1 MSDEN
6 LNTTRPIQDLHIEI
20 TEDSNGILKVRP
32 SSVSSSYYDDESHLS
47 QSHEDI
53 YRLDNIDNNLRASV
67 GDVSEGL
74 SEKLEEDDIE
84 NGNELE
90 YVVIDFLPDAAKKKV
105 KQSQISGPILIL
117 RKQNSRHFPHE
128 ATVTSSVVIFLCKK
142 RTRKSSRH
150 IDLWRRHCS
159 AVVIHLLR
167 RCRIIICA
175 TAYWYYI
182 CPFSIIIVFGMHSR
196 RILVTEYEM
205 GHRSI
210 SEKAEDSYRIFVDR
224 NQSRSSINDDDE
236 KIRSKFNYPGSEDGY
251 EISFIDENQKIIRTL
266 SLSSDFT
273 RSCEGKSRSLLSI
286 DDTAYCDTSSEY
298 SFGQHDGSRDNV
310 FDDMEKSIEYSI
322 EFVEEDARR
331 TSKKKKRPSQIGRK
345 KKYKR
350 KLITTSITHEE
361 FDGDVLSK
369 SYDETNLRQA
379 KSVEILFTN
388 EDKPDKKSK
397 LILSDDFSKSCEELY
412 LCHKPISVD
421 IDIESEPE
429 LKTMDYHIEQSYMDQ
444 NGENRRASTP
454 KKNKRERN
462 GKPKELE
469 RVWEIEASPQKRQ
482 VKQILSVQNI
492 SQFETKDDIEAPD
505 EIEELCTIFEN
516 NNNKPKYEIIGIRDE
531 KIKKPKEQTF
541 GTRFKKLF
549 RKSSKTAALADS
561 KEMPPLEHE
570 TYQIASVF
578 VNPIIS
584 HDKLEEEF
592 DVVTEGGNVT
602 SNLRPAALPTLE
614 KEEIEEAV
622 KCVQVENE
630 APFDF
635 NIEKDEIS
643 TELEMNEVT
652 ENAKKEDEDPHDNH
666 LKESKEEEFF
676 ERESRKVYRQTHSA
690 KKEEGEDNNQEELKK
705 IVFKDSD
712 QTQFTICSI
721 EDENIPKGGRE
732 SIPKRVTKSFSK
744 FFRRP
749 SKDNEIRHW
758 EKQPEDENVFH
769 QIQPLNL
776 EPIPTQHDEDEI
788 EEHKSIPTMSITI
801 DNLPTNEEVV
811 SESIDVAVVES
822 VDYNLDFVDE
832 DDDEVEEDNDG
843 EVEKEEQPA
852 AISEEDGK
860 EVDSLGKET
869 EEEDTEIVPKRTV
882 FRETLLN
889 KKDDDEAD
897 DDELK
902 DFREE
907 GVAPNFILQNVDD
920 EQISKGFV
928 RSIPGKVKGS
938 FRKLFTRSSSPNDD
952 LKNEDES
959 LIEEDSLH
967 SVEPLR
973 LEPIDTHHEEDEVP
987 GEYQSFPT
995 VTITIDNPPTNE
1007 EVVSESID
1015 VAVVESVDYNLDF
1028 VDEDDDEVAEDNDG
1042 EVEDEEQPAA
1052 ISEEDGREDDSL
1064 GKETDEEDIEIVPKR
1079 TVFRETLLN
1088 KKDDDEADDDELK
1101 DFREE
1106 GVAPNFILQNVDD
1119 EQISKG
1125 FVRSIPGKVK
1135 GSFRKLFTRS
1145 SSPNDDLKN
1154 EDESLIEEDSL
1165 NSVEPLRLEPIDTH
1179 HEEDEVPG
1187 EYQSFPTVTI
1197 TIDNLPTNEEVVSE
1211 SIDVAVVESVDYNL
1225 DFVDEDDDEVEED
1238 NDGEVENEEQPAAIS
1253 EEDGKEVDSLGKETE
1268 EEDTEIIPK
1277 RTVFRETL
1285 LNKKDDDQAD
1295 DDELKDF
1302 REEGVAPKFI
1312 VQNVDDE
1319 QISKGFVR
1327 SIPGKVKGSFRKLFI
1342 RSSSSN
1348 DDLKNEDES
1357 LIEEDSLHSVEPLRL
1372 EPIDTHHEEDEV
1384 PGEYQSFPTVTI
1396 TIDNPPTNE
1405 EVVSESIDVAVVE
1418 SVDYNLDFVD
1428 EDDDEVAEDNDG
1440 EVEDEEQPAAI
1451 SEEDGRE
1458 DDSLGKE
1465 TDEEDIEIVP
1475 KRTVFRETLLN
1486 KKDDDEADDD
1496 ELKDFREEGV
1506 APNFIVQN
1514 VDDEQI
1520 SKGFVRSIPGK
1531 VKGSFRKLFTR
1542 SSSSNDDLK
1551 NEDESSIEE
1560 DNLHSVEPLRLEP
1573 IDTHH
1578 EEDEVPGEYRSFP
1591 TVTITIDNLPT
1602 NEEVVLESI
1611 DIAVVESVDY
1621 NLDFVDEDDDEVEE
1635 AIVGDVEDEEQ
1646 PAAISEED
1654 GKEDDSLGKETDEE
1668 DTEIVPKRTVFRETL
1683 LHKKGDDEADNDE
1696 LKDFRE
1702 EGVAPNFI
1710 LQNVDD
1716 EQISKGF
1723 VRSIPGK
1730 VKGSFRKLFTRRS
1743 SPNDDL
1749 KNEDESLIEEDSLH
1763 SVEPLR
1769 LEPIDTHHE
1778 EDEVP
1783 GEYQSFPTVTM
1794 TIDNLPTNE
1803 EVVSESI
1810 DVAVVESVDYNLDFV
1825 DEDDDEVEEDNVGE
1839 VEDEEQ
1845 PAAINE
1851 EDGREDDSLGKET
1864 DEEDTEIVPKRTVFR
1879 ETLLHKKGDDEAD
1892 DDELKDFREEG
1903 VAPNFIVQNVDDE
1916 QISKGFVRSI
1926 PGKVK
1931 GSFRILFTRSS
1942 SSNDDLKNEDESLI
1956 EEDSLHSVEPLRLK
1970 PIDTHHEEDEVPGE
1984 YQSFPTVTITIDN
1997 PPTNEEVV
2005 SESIDVAVVESV
2017 DYKLDFV
2024 DEDDDEVEEDND
2036 GGVEDEEQPAAINE
2050 EDGKEEDS
2058 LGKET
2063 EEEETEIV
2071 PKRTVFRETLL
2082 NMKDDDEADDDELK
2096 DFREEGV
2103 APNFI
2108 LEKVDDEQ
2116 ISKGFVRSIP
2126 GKVKGSFRKLFT
2138 RSSSSND
2145 DLKNEDESLIEEDS
2159 LHSVEPLRLEP
2170 IDTHHEEDEVPGEY
2184 QSFPTVTITI
2194 DNLPT
2199 NEEVVS
2205 ESIDVAVV
2213 ESVDYNLD
2221 FVDEDDDEVE
2231 EDNVGEVED
2240 EEQPAA
2246 ISEEDGREDNSLGKE
2261 TDEEDTEIV
2270 PKRTVFRETLLNKK
2284 DDDEA
2289 DDDELKDFRE
2299 EGVAPNFIL
2308 EKVDDEQISKGFVRS
2323 IPGKVKGSFRKL
2335 FTRSSS
2341 SNDDL
2346 KNEDESL
2353 IEEDSLHSVE
2363 PLRLE
2368 PIDTH
2373 HEEDEVPGE
2382 YQSFPTVTI
2391 TIDNLPTNE
2400 EVVSESIDVA
2410 VVESVDYNL
2419 DFVDEDDDEVE
2430 EDNDGEVE
2438 DEEQPAAISEEDG
2451 EEDDSLGKETDE
2463 EDTEIVPKRTV
2474 FRETLLNKKDDDE
2487 ADDDELKD
2495 FREEGVAP
2503 NFIVQNV
2510 DDEQISK
2517 GFVRSIPGKVKGSFR
2532 KLFTRSSSSNDDLK
2546 NEDESLIEEDSL
2558 HSVEP
2563 LRLEPIDTH
2572 HEEDEVPGEYQSFP
2586 TVTITIDNLPT
2597 NEEVVS
2603 ELIDVAVV
2611 ESVDYNLDFVDEDDD
2626 EVEEDNDGEVED
2638 EEQPAA
2644 ISEDDGKEVDSLG
2657 KETEEEDT
2665 EIVPKRTVFRETLLN
2680 KKDDDEAD
2688 VDELKDF
2695 REEGVA
2701 PNFIVQNVDD
2711 EQISKGFVRS
2721 IPGKVKGSF
2730 RKLFTRSSSSN
2741 DDLKNED
2748 ESLIE
2753 EDNLHSVE
2761 PLRLE
2766 PIDTHHEEDEV
2777 PGEYQSFPTVTITI
2791 DNLPTNEEV
2800 VSESIDV
2807 AVVESVDYNLDFV
2820 DEDDDE
2826 VEEDNDGEIEDEE
2839 QPAAISEED
2848 GREGDSLGKETD
2860 EEDTEIVPKRTV
2872 FRETLLNQKDDDEA
2886 DDDELKDFREEG
2898 VAPNF
2903 IVQNVDDEQVSK
2915 GFVRSIPGK
2924 VKGSFR
2930 KLFTRSSSSNDDLKN
2945 EDESL
2950 IEEDSLHSVEPLR
2963 LEPIDTHHEEDE
2975 VPGEYQSFPTVTI
2988 TIDNLP
2994 TNEEV
2999 VSESIDVAVVESVDY
3014 NLDFVDEDDDEV
3026 EEDND
3031 GEVEDEEQPAAIS
3044 EEDGEEDD
3052 SLGKETDEE
3061 DTEIVPKRTVFRETL
3076 LNKKDDDEADDDE
3089 LKDFREE
3096 GVAPNF
3102 ILQNVDD
3109 EQISKGFVRSI
3120 PGKVKGS
3127 FRKLFTRSSS
3137 SNDDLKNED
3146 ESLIEEDSLH
3156 SVEPLRLEPID
3167 THHEEDE
3174 VPGEYQSFP
3183 TVTITIDN
3191 PPTNE
3196 EVVSESIDV
3205 AVVDDEQVSKGFVR
3219 SIPGKV
3225 KGSFRKLF
3233 TRSSS
3238 SNDDLKNEDESLIE
3252 EDSLHSVEPL
3262 RLEPIDTHHE
3272 EDEVPGEYQSFP
3284 TVTITIDNLPT
3295 NEEVVSE
3302 SIDVAVVES
3311 VEYNLDFVDEDD
3323 DEVEEDNDGEV
3334 EDEEQ
3339 PAAINEK
3346 DGREDDSLGKE
3357 TDEEDTEIVPKRTV
3371 FRETLLNKKDD
3382 DEADDDELKDFRE
3395 EGVAPNFIV
3404 QNVDDEKISKGFV
3417 RSIPGKVKGS
3427 FRKLF
3432 TRSSSSNDDL
3442 KNEDESLIEEDSLH
3456 SVEPLRLEPIDTH
3469 HEEDEVPGE
3478 YQSFPTVIITIDNLP
3493 TNEEVVSESID
3504 VAVVE
3509 SVDYNLDFV
3518 DEDDDEVEEDNDGEV
3533 EDEEQPAAISEDDG
3547 KEKESL
3553 GKETEEEDTEIV
3565 PKRTVFRETLLNKKD
3580 DDEADVDEL
3589 KDFREEGV
3597 APNFIVQNVDDEQ
3610 ISKGFVRSIPGKVK
3624 GSFRKLFT
3632 RSSSS
3637 NDDLKNEDESLIE
3650 EDSLHSVEPL
3660 RLEPIDTHHEED
3672 EVPGE
3677 YQSFPTVTITID
3689 NLPTNEEV
3697 VSESIDVAVVESV
3710 DYNLDF
3716 VDEDDDEV
3724 EEDNDGEV
3732 EDEEQPAAINE
3743 KDGREDD
3750 SLGKETDEE
3759 DTENGDV
3766 SSCLVEK
3773 SLIDGSDEISSIQ
3786 ISGKFFIF
3794 CKFYD
3799 FVF

>member
-1 MSDEN
+1 M
-6 LNTTRPIQDLHIEI
+6 
-20 TEDSNGILKVRP
+20 
-32 SSVSSSYYDDESHLS
+32 
-47 QSHEDI
+47 
-53 YRLDNIDNNLRASV
+53 
-67 GDVSEGL
+67 
-74 SEKLEEDDIE
+74 
-84 NGNELE
+84 
-90 YVVIDFLPDAAKKKV
+90 
-105 KQSQISGPILIL
+105 
-117 RKQNSRHFPHE
+117 
-128 ATVTSSVVIFLCKK
+128 
-142 RTRKSSRH
+142 
-150 IDLWRRHCS
+150 
-159 AVVIHLLR
+159 
-167 RCRIIICA
+167 
-175 TAYWYYI
+175 
-182 CPFSIIIVFGMHSR
+182 
-196 RILVTEYEM
+196 
-205 GHRSI
+205 
-210 SEKAEDSYRIFVDR
+210 
-224 NQSRSSINDDDE
+224 
-236 KIRSKFNYPGSEDGY
+236 
-251 EISFIDENQKIIRTL
+251 
-266 SLSSDFT
+266 
-273 RSCEGKSRSLLSI
+273 
-286 DDTAYCDTSSEY
+286 
-298 SFGQHDGSRDNV
+298 
-310 FDDMEKSIEYSI
+310 
-322 EFVEEDARR
+322 
-331 TSKKKKRPSQIGRK
+331 
-345 KKYKR
+345 
-350 KLITTSITHEE
+350 
-361 FDGDVLSK
+361 
-369 SYDETNLRQA
+369 
-379 KSVEILFTN
+379 
-388 EDKPDKKSK
+388 
-397 LILSDDFSKSCEELY
+397 
-412 LCHKPISVD
+412 
-421 IDIESEPE
+421 
-429 LKTMDYHIEQSYMDQ
+429 
-444 NGENRRASTP
+444 
-454 KKNKRERN
+454 
-462 GKPKELE
+462 
-469 RVWEIEASPQKRQ
+469 
-482 VKQILSVQNI
+482 
-492 SQFETKDDIEAPD
+492 
-505 EIEELCTIFEN
+505 
-516 NNNKPKYEIIGIRDE
+516 
-531 KIKKPKEQTF
+531 
-541 GTRFKKLF
+541 
-549 RKSSKTAALADS
+549 
-561 KEMPPLEHE
+561 
-570 TYQIASVF
+570 
-578 VNPIIS
+578 
-584 HDKLEEEF
+584 
-592 DVVTEGGNVT
+592 
-602 SNLRPAALPTLE
+602 
-614 KEEIEEAV
+614 
-622 KCVQVENE
+622 
-630 APFDF
+630 
-635 NIEKDEIS
+635 
-643 TELEMNEVT
+643 
-652 ENAKKEDEDPHDNH
+652 
-666 LKESKEEEFF
+666 
-676 ERESRKVYRQTHSA
+676 
-690 KKEEGEDNNQEELKK
+690 
-705 IVFKDSD
+705 
-712 QTQFTICSI
+712 
-721 EDENIPKGGRE
+721 
-732 SIPKRVTKSFSK
+732 
-744 FFRRP
+744 
-749 SKDNEIRHW
+749 
-758 EKQPEDENVFH
+758 
-769 QIQPLNL
+769 
-776 EPIPTQHDEDEI
+776 
-788 EEHKSIPTMSITI
+788 
-801 DNLPTNEEVV
+801 
-811 SESIDVAVVES
+811 
-822 VDYNLDFVDE
+822 
-832 DDDEVEEDNDG
+832 
-843 EVEKEEQPA
+843 
-852 AISEEDGK
+852 
-860 EVDSLGKET
+860 
-869 EEEDTEIVPKRTV
+869 
-882 FRETLLN
+882 
-889 KKDDDEAD
+889 
-897 DDELK
+897 
-902 DFREE
+902 
-907 GVAPNFILQNVDD
+907 
-920 EQISKGFV
+920 
-928 RSIPGKVKGS
+928 KGS
-938 FRKLFTRSSSPNDD
+938 FRKLFTRSSSSNDD

-967 SVEPLR
+967 
-973 LEPIDTHHEEDEVP
+973 
-987 GEYQSFPT
+987 
-995 VTITIDNPPTNE
+995 
-1007 EVVSESID
+1007 
-1015 VAVVESVDYNLDF
+1015 
-1028 VDEDDDEVAEDNDG
+1028 
-1042 EVEDEEQPAA
+1042 
-1052 ISEEDGREDDSL
+1052 
-1064 GKETDEEDIEIVPKR
+1064 
-1079 TVFRETLLN
+1079 
-1088 KKDDDEADDDELK
+1088 
-1101 DFREE
+1101 
-1106 GVAPNFILQNVDD
+1106 
-1119 EQISKG
+1119 
-1125 FVRSIPGKVK
+1125 
-1135 GSFRKLFTRS
+1135 
-1145 SSPNDDLKN
+1145 
-1154 EDESLIEEDSL
+1154 
-1165 NSVEPLRLEPIDTH
+1165 SVEPLRLEPIDTH

-1238 NDGEVENEEQPAAIS
+1238 NDGEI
-1253 EEDGKEVDSLGKETE
+1253 
-1268 EEDTEIIPK
+1268 
-1277 RTVFRETL
+1277 
-1285 LNKKDDDQAD
+1285 
-1295 DDELKDF
+1295 
-1302 REEGVAPKFI
+1302 
-1312 VQNVDDE
+1312 
-1319 QISKGFVR
+1319 
-1327 SIPGKVKGSFRKLFI
+1327 
-1342 RSSSSN
+1342 
-1348 DDLKNEDES
+1348 
-1357 LIEEDSLHSVEPLRL
+1357 
-1372 EPIDTHHEEDEV
+1372 
-1384 PGEYQSFPTVTI
+1384 
-1396 TIDNPPTNE
+1396 
-1405 EVVSESIDVAVVE
+1405 
-1418 SVDYNLDFVD
+1418 
-1428 EDDDEVAEDNDG
+1428 
-1440 EVEDEEQPAAI
+1440 EDEEQPAAI

-1465 TDEEDIEIVP
+1465 TDEEDTEIVP

-1514 VDDEQI
+1514 VDDEQ
-1520 SKGFVRSIPGK
+1520 V
-1531 VKGSFRKLFTR
+1531 
-1542 SSSSNDDLK
+1542 
-1551 NEDESSIEE
+1551 
-1560 DNLHSVEPLRLEP
+1560 
-1573 IDTHH
+1573 
-1578 EEDEVPGEYRSFP
+1578 
-1591 TVTITIDNLPT
+1591 
-1602 NEEVVLESI
+1602 
-1611 DIAVVESVDY
+1611 
-1621 NLDFVDEDDDEVEE
+1621 
-1635 AIVGDVEDEEQ
+1635 
-1646 PAAISEED
+1646 
-1654 GKEDDSLGKETDEE
+1654 
-1668 DTEIVPKRTVFRETL
+1668 
-1683 LHKKGDDEADNDE
+1683 
-1696 LKDFRE
+1696 
-1702 EGVAPNFI
+1702 
-1710 LQNVDD
+1710 
-1716 EQISKGF
+1716 
-1723 VRSIPGK
+1723 
-1730 VKGSFRKLFTRRS
+1730 
-1743 SPNDDL
+1743 
-1749 KNEDESLIEEDSLH
+1749 
-1763 SVEPLR
+1763 
-1769 LEPIDTHHE
+1769 
-1778 EDEVP
+1778 
-1783 GEYQSFPTVTM
+1783 
-1794 TIDNLPTNE
+1794 
-1803 EVVSESI
+1803 
-1810 DVAVVESVDYNLDFV
+1810 
-1825 DEDDDEVEEDNVGE
+1825 
-1839 VEDEEQ
+1839 
-1845 PAAINE
+1845 
-1851 EDGREDDSLGKET
+1851 
-1864 DEEDTEIVPKRTVFR
+1864 
-1879 ETLLHKKGDDEAD
+1879 
-1892 DDELKDFREEG
+1892 
-1903 VAPNFIVQNVDDE
+1903 
-1916 QISKGFVRSI
+1916 
-1926 PGKVK
+1926 
-1931 GSFRILFTRSS
+1931 
-1942 SSNDDLKNEDESLI
+1942 
-1956 EEDSLHSVEPLRLK
+1956 
-1970 PIDTHHEEDEVPGE
+1970 
-1984 YQSFPTVTITIDN
+1984 
-1997 PPTNEEVV
+1997 
-2005 SESIDVAVVESV
+2005 
-2017 DYKLDFV
+2017 
-2024 DEDDDEVEEDND
+2024 
-2036 GGVEDEEQPAAINE
+2036 
-2050 EDGKEEDS
+2050 
-2058 LGKET
+2058 
-2063 EEEETEIV
+2063 
-2071 PKRTVFRETLL
+2071 
-2082 NMKDDDEADDDELK
+2082 
-2096 DFREEGV
+2096 
-2103 APNFI
+2103 
-2108 LEKVDDEQ
+2108 
-2116 ISKGFVRSIP
+2116 SKGFVRSIP

-2231 EDNVGEVED
+2231 EDNDGEIED

-2246 ISEEDGREDNSLGKE
+2246 ISEEDGREDDSLGKE

-2299 EGVAPNFIL
+2299 EGVAPNFIVQN
-2308 EKVDDEQISKGFVRS
+2308 VDDEQVSKGFVRS

-2451 EEDDSLGKETDE
+2451 KEDDSLGKETDE

-2474 FRETLLNKKDDDE
+2474 FRETLLNK
-2487 ADDDELKD
+2487 
-2495 FREEGVAP
+2495 
-2503 NFIVQNV
+2503 
-2510 DDEQISK
+2510 
-2517 GFVRSIPGKVKGSFR
+2517 
-2532 KLFTRSSSSNDDLK
+2532 
-2546 NEDESLIEEDSL
+2546 
-2558 HSVEP
+2558 
-2563 LRLEPIDTH
+2563 
-2572 HEEDEVPGEYQSFP
+2572 
-2586 TVTITIDNLPT
+2586 
-2597 NEEVVS
+2597 
-2603 ELIDVAVV
+2603 
-2611 ESVDYNLDFVDEDDD
+2611 
-2626 EVEEDNDGEVED
+2626 
-2638 EEQPAA
+2638 
-2644 ISEDDGKEVDSLG
+2644 
-2657 KETEEEDT
+2657 
-2665 EIVPKRTVFRETLLN
+2665 
-2680 KKDDDEAD
+2680 
-2688 VDELKDF
+2688 
-2695 REEGVA
+2695 
-2701 PNFIVQNVDD
+2701 
-2711 EQISKGFVRS
+2711 
-2721 IPGKVKGSF
+2721 
-2730 RKLFTRSSSSN
+2730 
-2741 DDLKNED
+2741 
-2748 ESLIE
+2748 
-2753 EDNLHSVE
+2753 
-2761 PLRLE
+2761 
-2766 PIDTHHEEDEV
+2766 
-2777 PGEYQSFPTVTITI
+2777 
-2791 DNLPTNEEV
+2791 
-2800 VSESIDV
+2800 
-2807 AVVESVDYNLDFV
+2807 
-2820 DEDDDE
+2820 
-2826 VEEDNDGEIEDEE
+2826 
-2839 QPAAISEED
+2839 
-2848 GREGDSLGKETD
+2848 
-2860 EEDTEIVPKRTV
+2860 
-2872 FRETLLNQKDDDEA
+2872 KDDDEA

-3076 LNKKDDDEADDDE
+3076 LNTKDDDEADDDE

-3102 ILQNVDD
+3102 IVQNVDD

-3156 SVEPLRLEPID
+3156 SVEPFRLEPID

-3205 AVVDDEQVSKGFVR
+3205 AVVESVDYNLDFVDEDDDEVEEDNDGEIEDEEQPAAISEEDGREDDSLGKETDEEDTEIVPKRTVFRETLLNKKDDDEADDDELKDFREEGVAPNFIVQNVDDEQVSKGFVR

-3311 VEYNLDFVDEDD
+3311 VDYNLDFVDEDDDEVEEDNDGEIEDEEQPAAISEEDGREDDSLGKETDEEDTEIVPKRTVFRETLLNKKDDDEADDDELKDFREEGVAPNFIVQNVDDEQISKGFVRSIPGKVKGSFRKLFTRSSSSNDDLKNEDESLIEEDSLHSVEPFRLEPIDTHHEEDEVPGEYQSFPTVTITIDNPPTNEEVVSESIDVAVVESVDYNLDFVDEDD

-3339 PAAINEK
+3339 PAAISEEDGREDDSLGKETDEEDTEIVPKRTVFRETLLNKKDDDEADDDELKDFREEGVAPNFIVQNVDDEQISKGFVRSIPGKVKGSFRKLFTRSSSSNDDLKNEDESLIEEDSLHSVEPLRLEPIDTHHEEDEVPGEYQSFPTVTITIDNLPTNEEVVSESIDVAVVESVDYNLDFVDEDDDEVEEDNDGEIEDEEQPAAISEEDGREDDSLGK
-3346 DGREDDSLGKE
+3346 ETDEEDTEIVPKRTVFRETLLNKKDDDEADDDELKDFREEGVAPNFIVQNVDDEQVSKGFVRSIPGKVKGSFRKLFTRSSSSNDDLKNEDESLIEEDSLHSVEPLRLEPIDRETLLNKKDDDEADDDELKDFREEGVAPNFIVQNVDDEQVSKGFVRSIPGKVKGSFRKLFTRSSSSNDDLKNEDESLIEEDSLHSVEPLRLEPIDTHHEEDEVPGEYQSFPTVTITIDNLPTNEEVVSESIDVAVVESVDYNLDFVDEDDDEVEEDNDGEVEDEEQPAAISEEDGREDDSLGKETDEEDTEIVPKRTVFRETLLNKKDDDEADDDELKDFREEGVAPNFIVQNVDDEQVSKGFVRSIPGKVKGSFRKLFTRSSSSNDDLKNEDESLIEEDSLHSVEPLRLEPIDTHHEEDEVPGEYQSFPTVTITIDNLPTNEEVVSESIDVAVVESVDYNLDFVDEDDDEVEEDNDGEVEDEEQPAAISEEDGEEDDSLGKETDEEDTEIVPKRTVFRETLLNTKDDDEADDDELKDFREEGVAPNFIVQNVDDEQISKGFVRSIPGKVKGSFRKLFTRSSSSNDDLKNEDESLIEEDSLHSVEPFRLEPIDTHHEEDEVPGEYQSFPTVTITIDNPPTNEEVVSESIDVAVVESVDYNLDFVDEDDDEVEEDNDGEIEDEEQPAAISEEDGREDDSLGKETDEEDTEIVPKRTVFRETLLNKKDDDEADDDELRDFREEGVAPNFIVQNVDDEQVSKGFVRSIPGKVKGSFRKLFTRSSSSNDDLKNEDESLIEEDSLHSVEPLRLEPIDTHHEEDEVPGEYQSFPTVTITIDNLPTNEEVVSESIDVAVVESVDYNLDFVDEDDDEVEEDNDGGVEDEEQPAAISEEDGREDDSLGKE

-3533 EDEEQPAAISEDDG
+3533 EDEEQPAAISEEDG
-3547 KEKESL
+3547 KEDDSL
-3553 GKETEEEDTEIV
+3553 GKETDEEDTEIV

-3580 DDEADVDEL
+3580 DDEADDDEL

-3799 FVF
+3799 FVL